1 MTVFPQP
8 RAKRFQPWIVTPENR
23 TEEDHYDGRGLRYLI
38 HFVNRASTKLA
49 ESELGKHLDITH
61 AQWRFLRVLMT
72 EDGLSQRELSQRI
85 GLMEN
90 STVIAINVMEARGWI
105 KRRRDDQD
113 KRRLRIYLTDE
124 GRALEKLSA
133 VVQTVGRIAVRGM
146 SEADIAILRQGLQ
159 HMLANMEEAL
169 DANMRA
175 AKDRHEHSSPV
186 PVTLPAAE

>member
-8 RAKRFQPWIVTPENR
+8 RTKRFQPWIVTPENR

-61 AQWRFLRVLMT
+61 AQWRFLRVLMF

-105 KRRRDDQD
+105 QRRRDDQD
-113 KRRLRIYLTDE
+113 KRRLRIFLTDE
-124 GRALEKLSA
+124 GRALDKLHS

-146 SEADIAILRQGLQ
+146 TEETLATLRQGLQ
-159 HMLANMEEAL
+159 QMLANMEEAL
-169 DANMRA
+169 DANMQA
-175 AKDRHEHSSPV
+175 AKDRQEQASLDPV
-186 PVTLPAAE
+186 SLPAAE